1 MIKKILIGI
10 SIFLVLLVIGVVIF
24 YQISL
29 GKVSNDDTEI
39 FFEIESGM
47 SISNIVSTLKEE
59 NLIKNSF
66 VTKVYIKL
74 HDINNLQAGVYVLKR
89 NMNTKEILN
98 KFVTGDCFKE
108 EKLVTFIEGKRLV
121 DYVKVIANN
130 FSYSEDEILNVLSD
144 KEYLQELINKYW
156 FITDEILNDEIYYP
170 LEGYLFPDTYMFNK
184 NASIKEIIEVLIN
197 GLGNKLEP
205 YKDKIMAGNMSVHE
219 ILTLASIVELEGAS
233 SEDRSGVAGVF
244 YNRLKDNWHL
254 GSDVT
259 TYYAFGKNFD
269 VELTIDEYNTCNPYN
284 TRSTCFT
291 GLPVGPICS
300 VSLDSLV
307 STINPAESDY
317 YYFVADKNKKTY
329 YAKDY
334 NEFNNIINELKSN
347 GLWYTY

>member
-29 GKVSNDDTEI
+29 RKVSNDDTEI

-130 FSYSEDEILNVLSD
+130 FPYSEDEILNVLSD

-219 ILTLASIVELEGAS
+219 LLTLASIVELEGAS
-233 SEDRSGVAGVF
+233 SEDRSGVASVF

>member
-29 GKVSNDDTEI
+29 RKVSNDDTEI

-130 FSYSEDEILNVLSD
+130 FPYSEDEILDVLSD

-307 STINPAESDY
+307 STINPTESDY

>member
-1 MIKKILIGI
+1 
-10 SIFLVLLVIGVVIF
+10 
-24 YQISL
+24 
-29 GKVSNDDTEI
+29 
-39 FFEIESGM
+39 
-47 SISNIVSTLKEE
+47 
-59 NLIKNSF
+59 
-66 VTKVYIKL
+66 
-74 HDINNLQAGVYVLKR
+74 
-89 NMNTKEILN
+89 
-98 KFVTGDCFKE
+98 
-108 EKLVTFIEGKRLV
+108 
-121 DYVKVIANN
+121 
-130 FSYSEDEILNVLSD
+130 
-144 KEYLQELINKYW
+144 
-156 FITDEILNDEIYYP
+156 
-170 LEGYLFPDTYMFNK
+170 MFNK

-307 STINPAESDY
+307 STINPTESDY

>member
-29 GKVSNDDTEI
+29 RKVSNDDTEI

-121 DYVKVIANN
+121 DYVKVITNN
-130 FSYSEDEILNVLSD
+130 FPYSEDEILNVLSD

-156 FITDEILNDEIYYP
+156 FITDEILNEEIYYP

>member
-29 GKVSNDDTEI
+29 RKVSNDDTEI

-108 EKLVTFIEGKRLV
+108 EQLVTFIEGKRLV

-130 FSYSEDEILNVLSD
+130 FPYSEDEILNGFDLS
-144 KEYLQELINKYW
+144 KGEEN
-156 FITDEILNDEIYYP
+156 
-170 LEGYLFPDTYMFNK
+170 
-184 NASIKEIIEVLIN
+184 
-197 GLGNKLEP
+197 
-205 YKDKIMAGNMSVHE
+205 
-219 ILTLASIVELEGAS
+219 
-233 SEDRSGVAGVF
+233 
-244 YNRLKDNWHL
+244 
-254 GSDVT
+254 
-259 TYYAFGKNFD
+259 
-269 VELTIDEYNTCNPYN
+269 
-284 TRSTCFT
+284 
-291 GLPVGPICS
+291 
-300 VSLDSLV
+300 
-307 STINPAESDY
+307 
-317 YYFVADKNKKTY
+317 
-329 YAKDY
+329 
-334 NEFNNIINELKSN
+334 
-347 GLWYTY
+347 

>member
-29 GKVSNDDTEI
+29 RKVSNDDTEI

-130 FSYSEDEILNVLSD
+130 FPYSEDEILNVLSD

-156 FITDEILNDEIYYP
+156 FITDDILNEEIYYP

-205 YKDKIMAGNMSVHE
+205 YKEEISTKDMSVHE
-219 ILTLASIVELEGAS
+219 LLTLASIVELEGAS
-233 SEDRSGVAGVF
+233 SEDRSGVASVF

-307 STINPAESDY
+307 STINPTESDY

-329 YAKDY
+329 YAKDD

>member
-29 GKVSNDDTEI
+29 RKVSNDDTEI

-130 FSYSEDEILNVLSD
+130 FPYSEDEILDVLSD

-156 FITDEILNDEIYYP
+156 FITDEILNEEIYYP

-307 STINPAESDY
+307 STINPTESDY

>member
-29 GKVSNDDTEI
+29 RKVSNDDTEI

-108 EKLVTFIEGKRLV
+108 EQLVTFIEGKRLV

-130 FSYSEDEILNVLSD
+130 FPYSEDEILNVLSD

-307 STINPAESDY
+307 STINPTESDY

>member
-29 GKVSNDDTEI
+29 RKVSNDDTEI

-108 EKLVTFIEGKRLV
+108 EQLVTFIEGKRLV

-130 FSYSEDEILNVLSD
+130 FPYSEDEILNVLSD
-144 KEYLQELINKYW
+144 KEYLQELINEYW

-307 STINPAESDY
+307 STINPTESDY

>member
-29 GKVSNDDTEI
+29 RKVSNDDTEI

-205 YKDKIMAGNMSVHE
+205 YKEEISTKDMSVHE
-219 ILTLASIVELEGAS
+219 LLTLASIVELEGAS
-233 SEDRSGVAGVF
+233 SEDRSGVASVF

-291 GLPVGPICS
+291 GLPVGPICG

>member
-29 GKVSNDDTEI
+29 RKVSNDDTEI

-130 FSYSEDEILNVLSD
+130 FPYSEDEILNVLSD

-156 FITDEILNDEIYYP
+156 FITDDILNEEIYYP

-205 YKDKIMAGNMSVHE
+205 YKEEISTKDMSVHE
-219 ILTLASIVELEGAS
+219 LLTLASIVELEGAS
-233 SEDRSGVAGVF
+233 SEDRSGVASVF

-307 STINPAESDY
+307 STINPTESDY

>member
-1 MIKKILIGI
+1 
-10 SIFLVLLVIGVVIF
+10 
-24 YQISL
+24 
-29 GKVSNDDTEI
+29 
-39 FFEIESGM
+39 M

-108 EKLVTFIEGKRLV
+108 EQLVTFIEGKRLV

-130 FSYSEDEILNVLSD
+130 FPYSEDEILNVLSD

-291 GLPVGPICS
+291 GLPVGPICG

-329 YAKDY
+329 YAKDD